1 VRVRLWTFPLLLIL
15 LLAGLPAFSC
25 GGSNGGNG
33 QVNLNDVPTATLPST
48 LPDPLIVSGTPRP
61 AAGGTYTVASGDN
74 PSSIAAQFGISVD
87 ELMAANGITDPTLLH
102 AGQKLIIPGAQQ
114 VLSDTA
120 TPRSTA
126 AAATPRPTTTAA
138 TPTARPTASQGG
150 GGTYT
155 VREGDIPETIAAQFG
170 ISADELMAAN
180 GITDPTSLQIG
191 QKLII
196 PTHQP
201 TATPAQ

>member
-15 LLAGLPAFSC
+15 LVAGLPAFSC
-25 GGSNGGNG
+25 GSGSKSGNG
-33 QVNLNDVPTATLPST
+33 QVNRKDVPTATLPST

-61 AAGGTYTVASGDN
+61 PAGGTYTVESGDN

-87 ELMAANGITDPTLLH
+87 DLMAANGITDPTLLH
-102 AGQKLIIPGAQQ
+102 VGQKLVIPGAQQ
-114 VLSDTA
+114 VLGDTA
-120 TPRSTA
+120 TPRPTA
-126 AAATPRPTTTAA
+126 AAAS
-138 TPTARPTASQGG
+138 PTARPTASQGG
-150 GGTYT
+150 GQTYT
-155 VREGDIPETIAAQFG
+155 VQEGDIPETIAARYG
-170 ISADELMAAN
+170 INAEELMAAN

-196 PTHQP
+196 PTPQP

>member
-15 LLAGLPAFSC
+15 LVAGLPAFSC
-25 GGSNGGNG
+25 GGGSKGGNG

-61 AAGGTYTVASGDN
+61 SAGGKYTVKSGDN

-87 ELMAANGITDPTLLH
+87 DLMAANGITDPTLLH
-102 AGQKLIIPGAQQ
+102 AGQELVIPGAQQ
-114 VLSDTA
+114 VLGDT
-120 TPRSTA
+120 
-126 AAATPRPTTTAA
+126 ATPRPTTVAAA

-150 GGTYT
+150 GETYT
-155 VREGDIPETIAAQFG
+155 VQEGDIPETIAARYG
-170 ISADELMAAN
+170 ITADELMAAN

-196 PTHQP
+196 PTPQP